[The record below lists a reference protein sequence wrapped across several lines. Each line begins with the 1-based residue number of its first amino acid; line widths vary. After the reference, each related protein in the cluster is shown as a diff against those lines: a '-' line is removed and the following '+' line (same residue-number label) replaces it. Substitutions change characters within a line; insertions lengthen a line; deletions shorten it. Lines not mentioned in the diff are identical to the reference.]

1 MNAPIR
7 TAVILGILAL
17 AGLSALG
24 WLAQRYRSMVPEP
37 AEAPSAPEVALPVA
51 PADPP
56 AAGIVTPE
64 VPSGEGASTEPP
76 PPPGPSPEALA
87 LVERFVEVRSAVRE
101 ALDKYP
107 YSKKVLAAE
116 LEDEQT
122 PFEKVPMSID
132 AMAEIR
138 IRRGVALEKS
148 GLSAADYERVRTAWT
163 RLRDGNGEIDADLR
177 RALEAKRGALEAV
190 DLGRLEE
197 LDYKLAF

>member
-1 MNAPIR
+1 MKAPIR
-7 TAVILGILAL
+7 TVLILGILAL
-17 AGLSALG
+17 VGLSALG

-37 AEAPSAPEVALPVA
+37 AEVPPAPAIVPPPAS
-51 PADPP
+51 ADPP
-56 AAGIVTPE
+56 APAIATPE
-64 VPSGEGASTEPP
+64 VPSGEAVSAEPP

-101 ALDKYP
+101 ALVRNP

-122 PFEKVPMSID
+122 PFAKVPLSID

-138 IRRGVALEKS
+138 VRRGVALETS

-163 RLRDGNGEIDADLR
+163 RLRDGEGEIEADLR